1 MIVTKFG
8 YMVVTPEGQ
17 IDHYGFEFARSYK
30 GEPDTLFGRIKAI
43 QNAVAE
49 AKKLP
54 ADAFKPIKED

>member
-8 YMVVTPEGQ
+8 HMVVTPEGQ
-17 IDHYGFEFARSYK
+17 IEHQGFEFARTYK
-30 GEPDTLFGRIKAI
+30 GEPDTPFGRIKAI

-54 ADAFKPIKED
+54 PNAFKPIC

>member
-8 YMVVTPEGQ
+8 YMVVTKEGQ
-17 IDHYGFEFARSYK
+17 LEHYGFEFARSYP

-43 QNAVAE
+43 QNVVAG

-54 ADAFKPIKED
+54 ANAFKPIR